1 MFQGASRL
9 NLDGKGRMIVP
20 TKHRDALKLQSEG
33 KLTLTRDREGCLL
46 MFPRPVWETKRVEIA
61 AWSIELKPW
70 QRMYLGN
77 ASDVDMD
84 GGGRVLISPEL
95 RATVG
100 LEAASTVMLLGMGSY
115 FEIWEASA
123 HERNEA
129 NTDAALLPDALKNF
143 SFRVA

>member
-1 MFQGASRL
+1 
-9 NLDGKGRMIVP
+9 MIVP

-33 KLTLTRDREGCLL
+33 RLTLTRDREGCLL

-61 AWSIELKPW
+61 GWPMELKPW

-77 ASDVDMD
+77 ASDVEMD
-84 GGGRVLISPEL
+84 NGGRVLISPEL

-100 LEAASTVMLLGMGSY
+100 LEPSSTVMLLGMGAY

-123 HERNEA
+123 HEQNEA
-129 NTDAALLPDALKNF
+129 NTALAPLPDDLKTF
-143 SFRVA
+143 SFRI